1 MEETNV
7 IEHKS
12 QWRDEWLQWICGFAN
27 NQGGVINIGLNDKGQ
42 PVGLQK
48 VKKLME
54 DIPSKI
60 INKLGIV
67 PDVDQRK
74 IDGIDYIQITVLP
87 SNVPILLDGVCYYRS
102 GATNQIL
109 RGDSLH
115 TFVLKKMGLSW
126 DDIPVNDATI
136 EKDID
141 RNAIDFFI
149 NKAKK
154 SGRVSSISVD
164 DSTETILG
172 NLNLITSDGKLKNA
186 AILLFGK
193 EPEKF
198 FVANGF
204 KIGRFVYD
212 ESDLIIQDE
221 IKGNIIQMTDKV
233 IETLM
238 SKYLVFHIS
247 YEGLQ
252 RIETLEIPEQALRE
266 LIYNAICHKSYPGE
280 QIQMKIYNDRISL
293 YNYGSLPEGFTVEK
307 LLQEHSSRQRN
318 QNIARVF
325 YLAGF
330 IEAWGRG
337 FRKIHNEF
345 EKAGLEQPTYDE
357 HCGGFRVTIKRP
369 KSDALFGRN
378 GTLKDSHDVLEVTDN
393 KGDNTLEPQN
403 DVLNDVLEGAIEHQ
417 TYHLINKDRK
427 ITIVEI
433 SKELRVGKATIER
446 CIKTL
451 KEKGFLDRT
460 KNNRYGEWIIKK

>member
-1 MEETNV
+1 MEETHI
-7 IEHKS
+7 IENKK

-27 NQGGVINIGLNDKGQ
+27 SKGGIVNIGLDDHGN

-48 VKKLME
+48 IKKLME

-67 PDVDQRK
+67 PDVDQLQ
-74 IDGIDYIQITVLP
+74 IDGIDYIKITVQP
-87 SNVPILLDGVCYYRS
+87 SNVPILLDGICYYRS
-102 GATNQIL
+102 GATNQL
-109 RGDSLH
+109 LKGDSLH
-115 TFVLKKMGLSW
+115 TFVLKRMGLSW
-126 DDIPVNDATI
+126 DDIALNDATI
-136 EKDID
+136 ENDID
-141 RNAIDFFI
+141 RESIEFFI

-154 SGRVSSISVD
+154 SGRIPGISID
-164 DSTETILG
+164 DSTETILE
-172 NLNLITSDGKLKNA
+172 NLNLITPDGKLKNA

-198 FVANGF
+198 FVSNGF
-204 KIGRFVYD
+204 KIGRFVSD

-233 IETLM
+233 ITTLM

-266 LIYNAICHKSYPGE
+266 LIYNAICHKAYPGE

-293 YNYGSLPEGFTVEK
+293 YNYGSLPDGFTVET

-345 EKAGLEQPTYDE
+345 EKAGLEQPVYDE

-369 KSDALFGRN
+369 KSGALFGRN
-378 GTLKDSHDVLEVTDN
+378 GTLEHQDVTLESTEYKGNAVLER
-393 KGDNTLEPQN
+393 QN
-403 DVLNDVLEGAIEHQ
+403 VALNVVLDGVLKQIMQHIS
-417 TYHLINKDRK
+417 HNRK
-427 ITIVEI
+427 ITI
-433 SKELRVGKATIER
+433 KELATILEVSER
-446 CIKTL
+446 QIDRYIKYL
-451 KEKGFLDRT
+451 RENGFLDRT